1 MICLCSC
8 GRKQT
13 EQLFCKTK
21 LADVAIR
28 SRVQSK
34 RCPHTVLFS
43 SPPFF
48 TMTLFEGLFFLR
60 KREPCFAVV
69 FVFGFICASCY
80 RSAKKKK
87 EKLINTFF

>member
-1 MICLCSC
+1 MCLCSC

-13 EQLFCKTK
+13 EQLFRETK
-21 LADVAIR
+21 LADVAMR

-43 SPPFF
+43 FPLFF
-48 TMTLFEGLFFLR
+48 TMTIFEELFFLR

-69 FVFGFICASCY
+69 FVFVFICASCY
-80 RSAKKKK
+80 RSAKKK